1 MTGHWPRRYCLGL
14 LAITAALGA
23 CGNSTDRDSS
33 VVLAERSVDDIP
45 PLTTFSYACDDGTM
59 VVANHT
65 DEGDVY
71 LFLPGNT
78 VHLPHVP
85 SGSGTR
91 YSDGD
96 ITYMSKAREA
106 IIERTNGS
114 ETRCQEQRRLS
125 IIEDAKLRGADYW
138 ARGNEPGWMLEI
150 AWDSIRFVTAY
161 TTEHYRF
168 ATPAPA
174 VDTSERRTTYRAS
187 ADDHTLTVTLAYGR
201 CRDSMSDEEFKGAV
215 EIQFDGQKLRGCGQA
230 LH

>member
-1 MTGHWPRRYCLGL
+1 VTGHSPTGYCLGL
-14 LAITAALGA
+14 LAVVATLGA
-23 CGNSTDRDSS
+23 CGDTTKRNNSAG
-33 VVLAERSVDDIP
+33 LAERSVEDLP
-45 PLTTFSYACDDGTM
+45 PLTTFSYACDDGTA

-71 LFLPGNT
+71 LFLPGNS

-96 ITYMSKAREA
+96 ITYWSTGREA
-106 IIERTNGS
+106 TIKRADGS
-114 ETRCQEQRRLS
+114 VSRCEEQRRLS

-161 TTEHYRF
+161 ASEHYRF

-174 VDTSERRTTYRAS
+174 VDTGEKRATYRAS
-187 ADDHTLTVTLAYGR
+187 ADDHTLTVTIAYGR
-201 CRDSMSDEEFKGAV
+201 CRDSMSGEEFEGTV
-215 EIQFDGQKLRGCGQA
+215 EIRFDDYNLRGCGQA